1 VVYCLTA
8 DKEKEESKANRNDIR
23 PPTSVNLPPSL
34 FTQKKDEFNKPSD
47 NQRTPQTVPYA
58 AGLRSGGTYASQNG
72 SRTSP
77 FGAGPQPHRVRTPA
91 GTSPAVEQVTGT
103 PSVNVGS
110 ERLPHVVDKAW
121 TSPDVN
127 QELEERKARAK
138 EEDEKRLRQKE
149 EELRILQVIL
159 FLFQVFFY
167 KLS

>member
-1 VVYCLTA
+1 
-8 DKEKEESKANRNDIR
+8 
-23 PPTSVNLPPSL
+23 
-34 FTQKKDEFNKPSD
+34 
-47 NQRTPQTVPYA
+47 
-58 AGLRSGGTYASQNG
+58 
-72 SRTSP
+72 
-77 FGAGPQPHRVRTPA
+77 
-91 GTSPAVEQVTGT
+91 
-103 PSVNVGS
+103 VNVGS